1 MLYVT
6 EMKKEK
12 AVTTVRLRPSTLRAL
27 KALGRKGETYDQIIR
42 RRLTAGIDFNL
53 LKRLRK
59 AESEPSIPENQIPWN
74 EFYKMSEEE
83 FDELIKALGSAQG

>member
-1 MLYVT
+1 M
-6 EMKKEK
+6 ERER
-12 AVTTVRLRPSTLRAL
+12 ASTTVRLRPSTLRAL

-42 RRLTAGIDFNL
+42 KRLTAGVDFNL

-59 AESEPSIPENQIPWN
+59 AESEPSIPEDQIPWD

-83 FDELIKALGSAQG
+83 LDELIKALGSAQG